1 MQGAASRERVR
12 ARDQCEWRQVSR
24 TPFLLVPATAGL
36 RQPSQREAPMR
47 TSRRPSRTRIR
58 PQGGIGGKTHT
69 SAAHGHTARA
79 PDIST
84 TRRPAGSKHG
94 VHGWTIV
101 PEARPRRSPRAR
113 RLSKPDAKR
122 RFHGARGPW
131 HALSPRL
138 AQDGPGVVSD
148 VPPRVRRAS
157 DDGLRAHGMQEFG
170 CGVPG
175 TVCAVPVGGE
185 QVREAR
191 ICLAGRIG
199 ARANDVFQS
208 P

>member
-1 MQGAASRERVR
+1 M
-12 ARDQCEWRQVSR
+12 
-24 TPFLLVPATAGL
+24 P
-36 RQPSQREAPMR
+36 PSCW
-47 TSRRPSRTRIR
+47 PSRTRFR
-58 PQGGIGGKTHT
+58 PQGGIGGKTHP

-84 TRRPAGSKHG
+84 TRRPVGSEHC
-94 VHGWTIV
+94 VHASMIV

-113 RLSKPDAKR
+113 RLSKPDAKC
-122 RFHGARGPW
+122 RFHGARSPW

-138 AQDGPGVVSD
+138 VQDGPGVVSD
-148 VPPRVRRAS
+148 VPPTVRRAS
-157 DDGLRAHGMQEFG
+157 DDGLRAHGMREIE

-175 TVCAVPVGGE
+175 TVCTVPLGGE

-191 ICLAGRIG
+191 ISLAGRIA